1 MKVVESIKSIL
12 GDNTSMSNKDKFEE
26 EFGPPDSDSEEES
39 EDDRDSETAA
49 GKSKRKSKKRKV
61 GTDRPEDW
69 KALFEGDAALT
80 TSPPLHSFLMIA
92 QLHRIFISEY
102 CEYNQLNQLNCL
114 NYITAIY
121 RQQYG

>member
-69 KALFEGDAALT
+69 KALFEGDAALAALT

-92 QLHRIFISEY
+92 QLHRIFISE
-102 CEYNQLNQLNCL
+102 CC
-114 NYITAIY
+114 
-121 RQQYG
+121 